1 MDWTQTLAIIGSMI
15 GATYAFYHITE
26 KRIDKL
32 EENMNRMDS
41 NHREDMKSMDAKL
54 DKMDEKLE
62 HMDSK
67 WERLFERLLIQDQ
80 QRRK

>member
-1 MDWTQTLAIIGSMI
+1 MDWIQTITIIGSMI

-32 EENMNRMDS
+32 EENMKRMDDI
-41 NHREDMKSMDAKL
+41 HREDVQR
-54 DKMDEKLE
+54 
-62 HMDSK
+62 MDSK

-80 QRRK
+80 QKNKS